1 MTLILKQLFAL
12 LKVLNSDTGENQ
24 MAFGIACGLVL
35 GFSPVFSLQTI
46 LMIIVL
52 FFFRVQLGSA
62 LSSAFFFSLLA
73 FLLDPLFDSIG
84 KVVLEMNALNGIF
97 STLFNLPIV
106 PFTKFYNSIVM
117 GAMTLSLILFPF
129 VYLIS
134 KITIVKYRV
143 TILARFKETK
153 FWKMVTATKFYKWYV
168 KYNDLYN

>member
-12 LKVLNSDTGENQ
+12 LKVLNSDSGENQ
-24 MAFGIACGLVL
+24 IAFGISCGLVL
-35 GFSPVFSLQTI
+35 GFSPVFSLQTL

-62 LSSAFFFSLLA
+62 LSSAFFFSLIA
-73 FLLDPLFDSIG
+73 YLLDPLFDSVG
-84 KVVLEMNALNGIF
+84 KAVLEIDALSGIYT
-97 STLFNLPIV
+97 TLFNLPII

-129 VYLIS
+129 VFVIS
-134 KITIVKYRV
+134 KKLIIKYRI
-143 TILARFKETK
+143 TILARFQETK
-153 FWKMVTATKFYKWYV
+153 FWKLISATKFYKWYA